1 MASVVRK
8 HRKNGDKYY
17 IAYRTRDTEG
27 NAKQHWLPCED
38 RQEARYLLD
47 EVTQAEREGREYVR
61 PQAYAPTKTTAVP
74 ANRMTIEE
82 LLERYIDIARQHW
95 SARTLGNARHIS
107 RDYIVP
113 YIGNVPVAAVTP
125 MYLQDYY
132 DDLPKHKAV
141 QGNHKRDPGNIS
153 ARTVREVHKLLRP
166 AFDKAVLWGLLLINP
181 TLPLELPKQTKKN
194 REQWSETEVV
204 EALNLC
210 ADPQL
215 RAAIAI
221 QFSATTRSGELLG
234 LTWDCVDTSDP
245 DHVVINIRKSLAR
258 LNCENIED
266 TGGRE
271 IIFQFPT
278 VLGRG
283 LNKTV
288 RVLKVPKNP
297 TSIRKVY
304 LSQTARML
312 LRELKEAQT
321 TDKTAYGDDYHD
333 YNLVFAQHNG
343 DPLEDEYMSRHFK
356 LFVKE
361 HDLHMI
367 DFYAL
372 RHSGATAKLRGT
384 RNLKAVQGD
393 MGHATPEM
401 LTKVY
406 AAIVD
411 EDRVHNADVIE
422 ESVLAKI
429 QQKTQNMDD
438 KYSR

>member
-1 MASVVRK
+1 M
-8 HRKNGDKYY
+8 
-17 IAYRTRDTEG
+17 
-27 NAKQHWLPCED
+27 
-38 RQEARYLLD
+38 
-47 EVTQAEREGREYVR
+47 
-61 PQAYAPTKTTAVP
+61 
-74 ANRMTIEE
+74 
-82 LLERYIDIARQHW
+82 
-95 SARTLGNARHIS
+95 
-107 RDYIVP
+107 
-113 YIGNVPVAAVTP
+113 
-125 MYLQDYY
+125 
-132 DDLPKHKAV
+132 
-141 QGNHKRDPGNIS
+141 
-153 ARTVREVHKLLRP
+153 
-166 AFDKAVLWGLLLINP
+166 
-181 TLPLELPKQTKKN
+181 
-194 REQWSETEVV
+194 
-204 EALNLC
+204 
-210 ADPQL
+210 
-215 RAAIAI
+215 
-221 QFSATTRSGELLG
+221 
-234 LTWDCVDTSDP
+234 DTSDP